1 MPEQVQKILNKIL
14 EWWKKFNTK
23 QKALLIS
30 STAVVIIALVIL
42 GMVVS
47 QPKYVPLINCDDTE
61 QASEVKT
68 ILDGDNSIDYK
79 VSQDGLSFEV
89 NSKNEANA
97 KILLGQNKIPS
108 EGYSID
114 DAING
119 SFSVTESDK
128 QKKYQKY
135 LESKFAEH
143 LSGFSNVESATVGIT
158 LPKDDGTILSKDEKS
173 TAAVTLNL
181 SGDMD
186 EDKAYGIAQ
195 YIATELGND
204 NTDGITILDQDANVL
219 YSGSD
224 SNSTIGTASTQLS
237 YKQKQE
243 NMIKDEI
250 KDVLVGTKVYSNVEV
265 AMKLDVNFDTTETA
279 THKYSPADGQD
290 TGMVSSSDDYESNAV
305 NGQAQVPG
313 TDANGDDTSYMT
325 EDDGTS
331 SSNVSESKKEYQN
344 NEEITKTTNNGGNIN
359 YDSSSV
365 SIVCNRYIV
374 YDEEKMKENGELDDM
389 TFDQFVSENSEP
401 VAVEVDDSMRQMI
414 ATATGFP
421 ADSITILCY
430 QQPEFQYADNS
441 SRSIADILQ
450 IALAVLI
457 FALLGYVVF
466 RSTRTQKQAE
476 LEPELSVESL
486 LESTAEAQQDDLE
499 DIGYSEKSETRLL
512 IEKFVDE
519 NPDAAALLLRN
530 WLNEEWE

>member
-1 MPEQVQKILNKIL
+1 MPEQMQKILNRIL

-30 STAVVIIALVIL
+30 SAAVVIVALVIL
-42 GMVVS
+42 GVIVS
-47 QPKYVPLINCDDTE
+47 QPKYVPLVSCDDTK

-108 EGYSID
+108 SGYSID

-135 LESKFAEH
+135 LESKFSEH
-143 LSGFSNVESATVGIT
+143 LSGFSNIESATVDIT

-173 TAAVTLNL
+173 TAAIMLTL

-186 EDKAYGIAQ
+186 EDKAYGIAK
-195 YIATELGND
+195 YVSTELGNE
-204 NTDGITILDQDANVL
+204 NTDGITILDQDSNVL
-219 YSGSD
+219 YSGTD
-224 SNSTIGTASTQLS
+224 ANSSIGTASTQLS

-250 KDVLVGTKVYSNVEV
+250 KDVLVGTKIYSNVEV
-265 AMKLDVNFDTTETA
+265 AMNLDVNFDQTETA
-279 THKYSPADGQD
+279 THKYGPADGQD
-290 TGMVSSSDDYESNAV
+290 TGMLSSSDEYESSATNS
-305 NGQAQVPG
+305 QAQVPG

-325 EDDGTS
+325 QDDGNSNS
-331 SSNVSESKKEYQN
+331 SVSEIKKQFQN
-344 NEEITKTTNNGGNIN
+344 NEEITKTTNSGGNIN
-359 YDSSSV
+359 HDTSSV

-374 YDEEKMKENGELDDM
+374 YDEEQMKENGELDDL

-421 ADSITILCY
+421 EDAITILCY
-430 QQPEFQYADNS
+430 QQPEFRYADDS
-441 SRSIADILQ
+441 SRSLADILQ

-466 RSTRTQKQAE
+466 RSTRAQKAAE

-486 LESTAEAQQDDLE
+486 LESTAEAQQEDLE
-499 DIGYSEKSETRLL
+499 NIGYSEKSETRVL

-519 NPDAAALLLRN
+519 NPDAVALLLRN